1 MEARLFQ
8 SIRNSNHWGKR
19 EKILSEKIAVVPGS
33 FDPITNG
40 HLDIIKRAAD
50 VFDIVYVA
58 VLNNSSKKPLFTLV
72 ERMALIA
79 EITKTMPNVQID
91 SSSGLL
97 IDYARSKNAKAIVR
111 GLRAV
116 SDFEY
121 EMQITSMN
129 RFLDESIETFFIMT
143 KNQHSFL
150 SSSIVKEV
158 AQYGGNVEGLVPPHV
173 EKALKEKFNNR

>member
-1 MEARLFQ
+1 M
-8 SIRNSNHWGKR
+8 
-19 EKILSEKIAVVPGS
+19 SEKIAVVPGS

-50 VFDIVYVA
+50 VFDTIYVA
-58 VLNNSSKKPLFTLV
+58 VLNNSSKKPLFSIE
-72 ERMALIA
+72 ERIELIS
-79 EITKTMPNVQID
+79 EVTKDIPNIRIE

-97 IDYARSKNAKAIVR
+97 IDYARAKNAKAIVR
-111 GLRAV
+111 GLRAI

-129 RFLDESIETFFIMT
+129 KFLNEAIETFFIMT
-143 KNQHSFL
+143 KNQYSFL

-158 AQYGGNVEGLVPPHV
+158 AQYGGTVTGLVPEIV
-173 EKALKEKFNNR
+173 EKALLEKFNK

>member
-1 MEARLFQ
+1 MLERK
-8 SIRNSNHWGKR
+8 NKVDN
-19 EKILSEKIAVVPGS
+19 KIAVVPGS

-40 HLDIIKRAAD
+40 HVDIIKRAAD

-58 VLNNSSKKPLFTLV
+58 VLNNSSKNPLFSIEERIHLIKEVMQDIPNIHV
-72 ERMALIA
+72 E
-79 EITKTMPNVQID
+79 

-97 IDYARSKNAKAIVR
+97 IDYAKSKNAKAIVR

-129 RFLDESIETFFIMT
+129 RVLDENIETFFIMT
-143 KNQHSFL
+143 KNQYSFL

-158 AQYGGNVEGLVPPHV
+158 AKYGGNIRELVPETI
-173 EKALKEKFNNR
+173 EKALKAKFNQ

>member
-1 MEARLFQ
+1 MVERLYRFTVDK
-8 SIRNSNHWGKR
+8 RKR
-19 EKILSEKIAVVPGS
+19 ENQLSEKIAVVPGS

-50 VFDIVYVA
+50 VFDTVYVA
-58 VLNNSSKKPLFTLV
+58 VLNNSSKQPLFNV
-72 ERMALIA
+72 EERISLIA
-79 EITKTMPNVQID
+79 EVTKQFPNIRIE

-97 IDYARSKNAKAIVR
+97 IEYAQQKKAQAIVR

-129 RFLDESIETFFIMT
+129 RVLDEHIETFFIMT
-143 KNQHSFL
+143 KNQYSFL

-158 AQYGGNVEGLVPPHV
+158 AKYGGNVSELVPKVV
-173 EKALKEKFNNR
+173 EQALKGKFNTK

>member
-1 MEARLFQ
+1 M
-8 SIRNSNHWGKR
+8 
-19 EKILSEKIAVVPGS
+19 SEKIAVVPGS

-40 HLDIIKRAAD
+40 HLDIIRRAAD
-50 VFDIVYVA
+50 VFDVVYVA
-58 VLNNSSKKPLFTLV
+58 VLNNSSKKPLFSIE
-72 ERMALIA
+72 ERMELIG
-79 EITKTMPNVQID
+79 EVTKELPNIRIEC
-91 SSSGLL
+91 STGLL

-111 GLRAV
+111 GLRAI

-143 KNQHSFL
+143 KNQYSFL

-158 AQYGGNVEGLVPPHV
+158 AQYGGDVTGLVPTIV
-173 EKALKEKFNNR
+173 GQALSGKFSK

>member
-1 MEARLFQ
+1 M
-8 SIRNSNHWGKR
+8 
-19 EKILSEKIAVVPGS
+19 SEKIAVVPGS

-40 HLDIIKRAAD
+40 HLDIIRRAAD
-50 VFDIVYVA
+50 VFDVVYVA
-58 VLNNSSKKPLFTLV
+58 VLNNSSKNPLFSID

-79 EITKTMPNVQID
+79 EVAKDLPNIRIE

-97 IDYARSKNAKAIVR
+97 IDYARAKNAKAIVR
-111 GLRAV
+111 GLRAI

-129 RFLDESIETFFIMT
+129 KFLDESIETFFIMT
-143 KNQHSFL
+143 KNQYSFL

-158 AQYGGNVEGLVPPHV
+158 AQYGGTVTGLVPPEV
-173 EKALKEKFNNR
+173 EKALLQKFNK

>member
-1 MEARLFQ
+1 M
-8 SIRNSNHWGKR
+8 
-19 EKILSEKIAVVPGS
+19 SEKIAVVPGS

-58 VLNNSSKKPLFTLV
+58 VLNNSSKKALFSLE
-72 ERMALIA
+72 ERLNLIA
-79 EITKTMPNVQID
+79 EVTQSIPNIRID

-97 IDYARSKNAKAIVR
+97 IDYARSKQAKAIVR

-143 KNQHSFL
+143 KNQYSFL
-150 SSSIVKEV
+150 SSRMVKEV
-158 AQYGGNVEGLVPPHV
+158 AQYGGKVTGLVPTIV
-173 EKALKEKFNNR
+173 EEALIEKFSKKNS